1 MRDLDEVGPCR
12 IQDGRTGG
20 DRRLSWD
27 LDVGELP
34 SWMWAQHVCV
44 EECPLLAACT
54 EQRDRLYPRTG
65 SGPPSVIWA
74 GVAYGDTG
82 QVLDKRG
89 LRRRA
94 ATKRSRGLR
103 DGSAAPA
110 TRIKAG

>member
-12 IQDGRTGG
+12 IHDGQTG
-20 DRRLSWD
+20 DAPPLSWD

-34 SWMWAQHVCV
+34 SWMRAQHTCV
-44 EECPLLAACT
+44 EQCPLLAACT
-54 EQRDRLYPRTG
+54 EQRDRMYPRTG
-65 SGPPSVIWA
+65 NGPQAVIWA

-94 ATKRSRGLR
+94 ATQRSRCTR
-103 DGSAAPA
+103 DSSVDPAA
-110 TRIKAG
+110 RIKAG

>member
-1 MRDLDEVGPCR
+1 MRDLDEVRPCR
-12 IQDGRTGG
+12 SQAGRTA
-20 DRRLSWD
+20 DAPRLSWD

-34 SWMWAQHVCV
+34 SWVRAQHVCV
-44 EECPLLAACT
+44 EDCPLLSQCT

-65 SGPPSVIWA
+65 TGPQAVIWA

-94 ATKRSRGLR
+94 ATQRSRGLR
-103 DGSAAPA
+103 DKSVDPAAQ
-110 TRIKAG
+110 IKAG